1 MSTRVNSSP
10 FMPCLFPSS
19 GKTPTDVRT
28 SAGLMPRRSLD
39 ALINRP
45 PGHQFSGQSSD
56 HTSQVYRPVPL
67 RQSHLSTEGP
77 RIYWRPLGTFR
88 LRWGMGGGAP
98 GVGGLAMSHWEGQSW
113 TVWTSVQGT
122 NLVGHKC
129 SGHFQFYPL
138 PTDFLGVPQEET
150 STQGGPPADR
160 CVAVG

>member
-1 MSTRVNSSP
+1 MEDRSYQPSVSARPAEAKPPVNRGAP
-10 FMPCLFPSS
+10 DLLEAS
-19 GKTPTDVRT
+19 GD
-28 SAGLMPRRSLD
+28 
-39 ALINRP
+39 I
-45 PGHQFSGQSSD
+45 
-56 HTSQVYRPVPL
+56 QVEV
-67 RQSHLSTEGP
+67 GD
-77 RIYWRPLGTFR
+77 
-88 LRWGMGGGAP
+88 GGAP